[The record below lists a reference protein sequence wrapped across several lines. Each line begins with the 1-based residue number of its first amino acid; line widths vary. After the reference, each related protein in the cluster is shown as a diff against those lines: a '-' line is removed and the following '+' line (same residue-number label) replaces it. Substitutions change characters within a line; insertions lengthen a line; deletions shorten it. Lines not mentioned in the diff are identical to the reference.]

1 MTGTAVS
8 ENIID
13 SKLID
18 QRPNV
23 NETVEK
29 RKLVSYNNP
38 SLVARATVKQQES
51 VLTNSSINKNAQGR
65 VNYQPVTKL
74 NLP

>member
-1 MTGTAVS
+1 MVKLAEHINVPGAINSKIVSDNSYATGTSIS

-13 SKLID
+13 SRAID
-18 QRPNV
+18 ERPNV

-38 SLVARATVKQQES
+38 SLVARAAV
-51 VLTNSSINKNAQGR
+51 I
-65 VNYQPVTKL
+65 
-74 NLP
+74 